1 MKKSNNNTKAKNKK
15 HSIKKLH
22 LYIVLVAFLAAAAVL
37 LLAMHAPKKIKEIY
51 YKHKVESSMASE
63 SKKLGD
69 PLKALGF
76 TDVKTKSS
84 CNYYPK
90 AGYQGNPL
98 SCVAEQQSYVVFGSS
113 DSKNKV
119 NTAAANLSTLLSHND
134 WKQREDLKVDKFFK
148 GVTSKVDYYPDAYI
162 YKYFDNTLCVLD
174 FYEAYSNPKP
184 PAASVVFTCSAPESH
199 PPIYLEK

>member
-1 MKKSNNNTKAKNKK
+1 MKKSKTKTSAKNKK
-15 HSIKKLH
+15 HSLKKLH
-22 LYIVLVAFLAAAAVL
+22 LYIVLVAILAAAAVL
-37 LLAMHAPKKIKEIY
+37 LLAMNTPKKVKEIY
-51 YKHKVESSMASE
+51 YKHKVESAMASE

-69 PLKALGF
+69 PLKTLGF

-98 SCVAEQQSYVVFGSS
+98 SCVVEKQSYVVFGSN
-113 DSKNKV
+113 DSKNTA
-119 NTAAANLSTLLSHND
+119 NTAAANLSTLLNQNG

-148 GVTSKVDYYPDAYI
+148 GVTSKVDYYPDAYT
-162 YKYFDNTLCVLD
+162 YKYFGNTLCVLD

-184 PAASVVFTCSAPESH
+184 PAASVVFTCSSPESH
-199 PPIYLEK
+199 PPIYLEM